1 MAHSL
6 SAKKRARQNTRR
18 RQRNRAARSHLKT
31 LSRQVVQAAAG
42 EPRGETALR
51 QVTSALDKAARKNA
65 IHWRKAA
72 RKKAQLARLRAGP
85 KAGAATKPAESRA

>member
-18 RQRNRAARSHLKT
+18 RQRNRAARSHLKS
-31 LSRQVVQAAAG
+31 LSRQVVQAPAG

-51 QVTSALDKAARKNA
+51 QATSALDKAARKNA

-72 RKKAQLARLRAGP
+72 RKKAQLARLRAAP
-85 KAGAATKPAESRA
+85 RAGATGAAAKPV